1 MERIGYTRLYATVS
15 GAALVLLGLAGL
27 LENAQFDFPE
37 LTSDLLGFY
46 TVNGWANVFHVA
58 IGLVALLMAARLS
71 RLYALIATIVFL
83 GLGIWGVTATDGEL
97 LFSKLPAMRAVNGLN
112 LLLGAA
118 ALACLVAG
126 YWDRL
131 RERVAAR
138 VRKRRTGT
146 SRRERRRRLR
156 RQKKK
161 LRESSPKQGRRDRKG
176 SKPSEPKPSDAKP
189 SDPKPKAPK
198 AGGSK
203 PGT

>member
-15 GAALVLLGLAGL
+15 GAALVLLGLGGL

-58 IGLVALLMAARLS
+58 IGLLALVMARRLS
-71 RLYALIATIVFL
+71 RLYALLAAVIFL

-112 LLLGAA
+112 LLLGIA
-118 ALACLVAG
+118 ALGCLVAG
-126 YWDRL
+126 YWDRVRAFVANR
-131 RERVAAR
+131 RE
-138 VRKRRTGT
+138 KRRTGT
-146 SRRERRRRLR
+146 SRRERRRRLK

-161 LRESSPKQGRRDRKG
+161 LSSENATPKR
-176 SKPSEPKPSDAKP
+176 AKP
-189 SDPKPKAPK
+189 GDPKAD
-198 AGGSK
+198 AAK
-203 PGT
+203 PGSAKPPASKTGS